1 MVKLTEKRLKKFKT
15 PVPGSNSKFWTST
28 RNFHYIYNGGVVLFG
43 LFIII
48 KGLILIRQGISG
60 NIEWIVKAFGNEST
74 LKNASP
80 GVFLAVLG
88 LLFILI
94 AKDNVEFK
102 SKKGR

>member
-1 MVKLTEKRLKKFKT
+1 MVKLTEKRLKKFNP

-28 RNFHYIYNGGVVLFG
+28 RNIHYLYNGIVIFIG

-48 KGLILIRQGISG
+48 KGIKMIGKGITG
-60 NIEWIVKAFGNEST
+60 DIEWIVKAFGNESN

-80 GVFLAVLG
+80 GVLLTVLG
-88 LLFILI
+88 LLFIVV

-102 SKKGR
+102 RKKK